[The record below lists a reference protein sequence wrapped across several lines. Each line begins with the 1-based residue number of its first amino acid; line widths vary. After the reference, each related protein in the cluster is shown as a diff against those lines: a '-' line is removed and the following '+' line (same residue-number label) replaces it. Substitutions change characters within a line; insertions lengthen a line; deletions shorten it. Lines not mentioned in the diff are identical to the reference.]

1 MRRVLVLVSTA
12 VTSMVVL
19 SFMIP
24 LALLVRQAARDQAVN
39 AAERQA
45 GTLAPV
51 LTVTTRQSD
60 IARAL
65 ASTAAPDRLGVHL
78 PDGAVVGTARA
89 PADLLANVSRYRRSV
104 GRDIPGGYVYL
115 QPMVLGSQ
123 QANSS
128 VTGVA
133 VVEAYVP
140 AADLRRG
147 VATAWL
153 LMTAL
158 ALGLIA
164 GSVLIA
170 DRLGSRAVRACRDLA
185 RAARRLGGGD
195 LQTRVRPA
203 GPPELREAGEAF
215 NLMADKMVTLLA
227 NERELVAD
235 LSHRLRTPLTAL
247 RLESEGLDGAPSARR
262 VQESIGRL
270 EHELDG
276 IIQAAREP
284 LVSSTPAP
292 AQCDAVEV
300 VRERAEFWSALAED
314 QGREHL
320 VELPDRAIA
329 VPMARA
335 ELAAML
341 DTLLGNVFRHTPEGT
356 AYAVRL
362 ERSVSAATLVVE
374 DAGAGIADPEA
385 ALRRG
390 SSGSGSTGLGLD
402 IVRRSAAA
410 TGGGVRI
417 LRSPMGGAAVL
428 VMLGLP
434 AAGRGTG
441 VSRRAARRPGRQGGR
456 RRPARR

>member
-89 PADLLANVSRYRRSV
+89 PADLLAEVSRYRRSV
-104 GRDIPGGYVYL
+104 GKDIPGGYVYL
-115 QPMVLGSQ
+115 QPMVLGGQRADS
-123 QANSS
+123 
-128 VTGVA
+128 VA

-147 VATAWL
+147 VARAWL

-215 NLMADKMVTLLA
+215 NLMADKVVTLLA

-247 RLESEGLDGAPSARR
+247 RLESEGLDVAPSARR

-284 LVSSTPAP
+284 LVSSTPTP

-300 VRERAEFWSALAED
+300 VGERAEFWSALAED
-314 QGREHL
+314 QGREHS
-320 VELPDRAIA
+320 VDLPDRPVA

-335 ELAAML
+335 EMAAML

-362 ERSVSAATLVVE
+362 ERSVSAVTLVVE

-417 LRSPMGGAAVL
+417 LRSSMGGAAVL

-434 AAGRGTG
+434 AAGRASG
-441 VSRRAARRPGRQGGR
+441 VNRRAARRPGRSGGR